1 MTFILYRNRFCLTE
15 IDKLLFHNHFEIFKM
30 NLESTNA
37 MNKIFS
43 LSLDKTHFLP
53 CFCNESP
60 DLYLLKG
67 YLIVD

>member
-37 MNKIFS
+37 MSKIFS
-43 LSLDKTHFLP
+43 LSLNKTHFLP
-53 CFCNESP
+53 CFFNESP

-67 YLIVD
+67 HLIVD